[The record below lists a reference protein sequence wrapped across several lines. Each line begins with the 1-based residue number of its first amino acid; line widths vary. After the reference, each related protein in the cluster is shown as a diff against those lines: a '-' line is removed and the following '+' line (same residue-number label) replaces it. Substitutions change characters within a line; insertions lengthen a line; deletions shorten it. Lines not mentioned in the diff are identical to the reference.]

1 MKQVLSLTRK
11 ELNSYFS
18 SPMALIFV
26 GVFLAATLFT
36 FFWVDEFFARG
47 IADLRP
53 MFRWMPT
60 LMIFLAAA
68 LTMRQWSEEQQTG
81 TLEILF
87 TMPMKLTQL
96 VLGKFLAALIL
107 VAVALALTLFL
118 PISVASFGNPDPGPI
133 VGGYL
138 ATLLLASA
146 YIAIGLFIS
155 SRTANQIVSLILTM
169 VVCGLLQLVG
179 SNQITDL
186 FSASQ
191 AEILRAFGSGSRF
204 ESIERGVID
213 VRDLVYYL
221 SITVVF
227 LFLNVYSLD
236 RQRWGTGV
244 STRLH
249 RLNSHAMVGL
259 IAANVLIFNG
269 LLYPIHTL
277 RLDLTQNHEYTLSS
291 ATKDLLGN
299 LQEPLLI
306 RGYFSEKNHPLLA
319 PLIPQIKDMLD
330 EYRIASNGKLTVEII
345 DPIKDPAKE
354 AEANQVYG
362 IQPTPLQ
369 VQDRYG
375 TSVLNVYFD
384 ILIRYGDQNVT
395 LNFNDLIQVDQYGG
409 RDVEVRLRNLEYD
422 LTRSI
427 KKVVYGFRSVD
438 AVLASLDQPAQLT
451 LYYTPNT
458 LPADLQSAP
467 DTIQQVADKIA
478 STSNGKFVYQ
488 TVDVSDPS
496 SGVSQN
502 SLYQQY
508 GIQPI
513 AAGFLS
519 PDTYYLH
526 LVLDAGGKSQVIYP
540 GNDTSE
546 NGIQSQIESALQR
559 AAPGFLKVVG
569 VWNPPET
576 PTQDMF
582 GQTQQPLQT
591 YSALRQSLRQ
601 NYDVQAVN
609 LDNGQPPNVDILLVI
624 APENLT
630 DNDKLAI
637 DQYLMRGGTVFVA
650 AGNYKIS
657 VDPYGGGLGLT
668 PIQGGLQDMLASYGI
683 NIDSSLVMDLQNT
696 PFPNQISASQ
706 LQLIDFPFFVDV
718 RQNGMD
724 RNSPILSQLSALTVN
739 FASPVLVDPA
749 KNADRTVTTLLQSTS
764 SSWTTTSQNIQP
776 SATLYRNSDGF
787 PVEGEQKSYPLA
799 VVVEGSFDSF
809 FKDNPPA
816 PAQTDQSGAATGAA
830 TGPDTTA
837 STEGLL
843 TSSPD
848 TARLIVVGSSEFLND
863 TMFQI
868 ASNFNRDSYLNT
880 LQFVEN
886 TVDWATEDTD
896 LLSIRS
902 RGTASRVLNPLTDQ
916 EETRWEVLNYAVAL
930 IGLLIV
936 GAVWQWR
943 KRAEQPMPLALPEA
957 VNG

>member
-87 TMPMKLTQL
+87 TMPMKLYQL

-155 SRTANQIVSLILTM
+155 SRTANQIVALILTM
-169 VVCGLLQLVG
+169 LVCGLFQLVG
-179 SNQITDL
+179 SSQITDL
-186 FSASQ
+186 FSASN

-221 SITVVF
+221 SITVIF

-277 RLDLTQNHEYTLSS
+277 RLDLTQNHEYTLSP
-291 ATKDLLGN
+291 ATKDLLSN

-330 EYRIASNGKLTVEII
+330 EYKIASNGKLTVEII

-451 LYYTPNT
+451 LYYTPST

-502 SLYQQY
+502 TLYQQY

-526 LVLDAGGKSQVIYP
+526 LVLAAGGKSQVIYP

-609 LDNGQPPNVDILLVI
+609 LDDGQPPNVDILLVI

-630 DNDKLAI
+630 DNNKLAI

-668 PIQGGLQDMLASYGI
+668 PIQGGLQDMLNSYGI
-683 NIDSSLVMDLQNT
+683 NVDPSLVMDLQNT

-706 LQLIDFPFFVDV
+706 LQLIDFPYFVDV
-718 RQNGMD
+718 RQDGMD
-724 RNSPILSQLSALTVN
+724 RHSPILSQLSALTVN

-749 KNADRTVTTLLQSTS
+749 KNANRTVTTLLQSTS
-764 SSWTTTSQNIQP
+764 SSWTTTGQNIQP
-776 SATLYRNSDGF
+776 SATLYKNSDGF
-787 PVEGEQKSYPLA
+787 PIEGEQKSYPLA

-816 PAQTDQSGAATGAA
+816 PAQTDQSGAATG
-830 TGPDTTA
+830 PNTTA

-868 ASNFNRDSYLNT
+868 ASNFSRDSYLNT
-880 LQFVEN
+880 LQFVDN